1 MEISQAYKNA
11 FTEVYTILEYIDIED
26 YEKIPREVIDVI
38 EENRNLDYVYE
49 MNEEVDIFKQEML
62 PETKAI
68 LFNFYR
74 DYWSSSEQ
82 SEKIKKIQARELIS
96 DDDRKKIKYDVDV
109 FNQSNTPQS
118 SVRDEEALTTQKNE
132 SFFKSIIRKIKKFF
146 Q

>member
-11 FTEVYTILEYIDIED
+11 FTEVYTILEYMDIED

>member
-38 EENRNLDYVYE
+38 EENRNIDYVYE